1 MSSREARDGS
11 SAHQARTWAH
21 MPTMAWASTSE
32 SKQSSSETGGQRLAS
47 PLAHAF
53 REMLENAGADP
64 GGFAAG
70 VERDAQQVSL
80 LRGKADQDFGLC
92 LHDDVGVR
100 LVLLQS
106 LESTLQLGGGVFGQL
121 PEQGELV
128 LEIEVEGA
136 GGVAGARGP
145 TAPPIAFSA
154 TRSQCVD
161 PNHRG
166 LPINLCAL
174 VTGSHALSAM
184 VERKCMLLC
193 VSPASSTPP
202 FCIF

>member
-70 VERDAQQVSL
+70 VERDAQQVSM

-106 LESTLQLGGGVFGQL
+106 LESTLQLGGGVFGRL

-136 GGVAGARGP
+136 GGVAGAGGDRLTRDLVGAVLGKQLAAGLEQALARHLGAGQP
-145 TAPPIAFSA
+145 GCAAFS
-154 TRSQCVD
+154 
-161 PNHRG
+161 RG
-166 LPINLCAL
+166 LP
-174 VTGSHALSAM
+174 VGSGLRSRGFAGAHGL
-184 VERKCMLLC
+184 
-193 VSPASSTPP
+193 
-202 FCIF
+202 